1 MKISASA
8 VCCILSAFAIRA
20 HCFLFVE
27 IFVAL
32 LKIVQYPDPRLA
44 AVAEPVTEFNDDLKK
59 LAADMAETMYKAP
72 GVGLAAPQIGQL
84 IRMVVI
90 DISEE
95 KNQLMTLVNPVIEPL
110 TPEEVECE
118 EGCLSL
124 PGVYE
129 KVSRPAR
136 VRVTAQDL
144 DGKPVSIDCD
154 ELLSVCVQHETDH
167 LNGIVFVDHLSRLKK
182 SRAVTKLAKLRKE
195 KAREAKEKAEA

>member
-1 MKISASA
+1 M
-8 VCCILSAFAIRA
+8 
-20 HCFLFVE
+20 E
-27 IFVAL
+27 TFVAL
-32 LKIVQYPDPRLA
+32 LKIVQDPDPRLA

-72 GVGLAAPQIGQL
+72 GVGLAAPQIGKL

-95 KNQLMTLVNPVIEPL
+95 KNQLMTLVNPVVEPL
-110 TPEEVECE
+110 SPEEVECE

-144 DGKPVSIDCD
+144 DGNPVSIDCD

-195 KAREAKEKAEA
+195 KAREAKEKTEA

>member
-1 MKISASA
+1 M
-8 VCCILSAFAIRA
+8 
-20 HCFLFVE
+20 E
-27 IFVAL
+27 TFVAL

-72 GVGLAAPQIGQL
+72 GVGLAAPQIGKL

-95 KNQLMTLVNPVIEPL
+95 KNQLMTLVNPVVEPL
-110 TPEEVECE
+110 SPEEVECE

-144 DGKPVSIDCD
+144 DGNPVSIDCD
-154 ELLSVCVQHETDH
+154 ELLSV
-167 LNGIVFVDHLSRLKK
+167 NGIVFVDHLSRLKK

-195 KAREAKEKAEA
+195 KVREAKEKTGA